1 MKTSVAASL
10 VFLALACVVARPLQ
24 AADASVKISG
34 VHLCCKACV
43 NGVKKSVS
51 EVQGVIVS
59 ADQEA
64 GTVELTAPNTGTL
77 QKAADALVAGGYFG
91 KSSDAKIKL
100 DDHTGAKGKKVKS
113 LQVSGV
119 HLCCGKC
126 VESVDEAVK
135 TVSGVK
141 AHTATKG
148 AKSFKVTGD
157 FNDKEVFAA
166 LHKAG
171 LAGKAGN

>member
-10 VFLALACVVARPLQ
+10 VFLTIACVFARPLQ
-24 AADASVKISG
+24 AADVSVKISG

-51 EVQGVIVS
+51 EVQGGDRVRRPGGGHGGI
-59 ADQEA
+59 DR
-64 GTVELTAPNTGTL
+64 PNTGTL

-135 TVSGVK
+135 TVSASRPIPRPRAQSPLK
-141 AHTATKG
+141 
-148 AKSFKVTGD
+148 
-157 FNDKEVFAA
+157 
-166 LHKAG
+166 
-171 LAGKAGN
+171 